1 MKSLSFLA
9 LLAAVANAAYDL
21 QYENYT
27 FEKFLQEFN
36 LKYSP
41 SEMPARR
48 TLFENELQRV
58 RAHNGKNS
66 SWKEGMNKFSAMT
79 ASEKK
84 AINGRNK
91 RAAKTALPNAKS
103 LPNDFIVEDVEKLPH
118 SIDWRKEG
126 IVNVVKDQG
135 HCGSCWSFASTSVIE
150 SHVAKETGLLFD
162 LSVEQVSQ
170 MKLSPF

>member
-9 LLAAVANAAYDL
+9 LLAIVANATQDL

-41 SEMPARR
+41 SEMATRR

-58 RAHNGKNS
+58 RAHNSKNA

-91 RAAKTALPNAKS
+91 RSAKVPLPNAQP
-103 LPNDFIVEDVEKLPH
+103 LPADFVVEDVERLPR
-118 SIDWRKEG
+118 SVDWRKEG

-150 SHVAKETGLLFD
+150 SHVAKQTGLLFD
-162 LSVEQVSQ
+162 LSVEQVS
-170 MKLSPF
+170 